1 MQIQDFKPG
10 DTIQWLQKFE
20 ELEAPITGIVEV
32 VALDVLTVRDNLG
45 QFWQVTAEDNPAGWD
60 NC

>member
-32 VALDVLTVRDNLG
+32 VAVDVLTVRDNLG
-45 QFWQVTAEDNPAGWD
+45 QFWQVTQEDSPTHWE

>member
-32 VALDVLTVRDNLG
+32 VAVDVLTVRDNLG
-45 QFWQVTAEDNPAGWD
+45 QFWQVTAEDNPGSWD